1 MIEQD
6 PKPGLPSTL
15 AAIDIGSNSIRMT
28 IGQLLPDGS
37 VEVIERANRSVR
49 LGQDCFRH
57 FRLTPATM
65 RAALGIL
72 REFKRRIDEYQIKHI
87 WTVATSAV
95 REARNADVF
104 LDRILMACGLE
115 VQIIDASQERR
126 ITVSA
131 VRAALN
137 HKPLDFGGSHI
148 LICEVGGGSTMMTI
162 MRRDKLIGSQSLV
175 LGSIRIQEILGT
187 AGRAGGQI
195 AELIENEIEAV
206 LSPVKSL
213 IPLARVGIFIA
224 VGADARFAAAQT
236 GKLSENPKFHR
247 INRKAFDDFV
257 NRNRTLSIEQLA
269 LQSDMSYS
277 DAETLLPALLIFQS
291 LLRLTRA
298 KEVIV
303 PSVSM
308 RDGLLLELSRQCR
321 GQVDESIAHEVI
333 QSAMALAEKYRVNL
347 HHARRVADCAM
358 RLYDELKNVHGLGF
372 RPRLLLEAATLLHEC
387 GTFVSTRAYHKHTY
401 YLVANSEIYGL
412 APSEVSVVAHIAR
425 YHRRSTPKASHLEYT
440 ALPQESRIL
449 VNKLAAILRLARA
462 LDITDVRQIDR
473 LVCLLDQDS
482 VRIQA
487 PGLSEESLS
496 SRSVEIRS
504 SMFEDVFGLN
514 LELEPLPENT
524 R

>member
-1 MIEQD
+1 MPEQEQN
-6 PKPGLPSTL
+6 LPSPQTL

-28 IGQLLPDGS
+28 LGQLLADGT
-37 VEVIERANRSVR
+37 VDIIERANRPVR
-49 LGQDCFRH
+49 LGQDCFCH
-57 FRLTPATM
+57 FRLTPTTM
-65 RAALGIL
+65 RAAVNIL

-131 VRAALN
+131 VRAAMN
-137 HKPLDFGGSHI
+137 DKPWNFGGSQM
-148 LICEVGGGSTMMTI
+148 LICEVGGGSTMMTV
-162 MRRDKLIGSQSLV
+162 MRRGKLISSQSLV

-187 AGRAGGQI
+187 AGRSSSQT
-195 AELIENEIEAV
+195 AELIENEIESV
-206 LSPVKSL
+206 LVSVKSL
-213 IPLARVGIFIA
+213 VPLARVGTFVA
-224 VGADARFAAAQT
+224 VGADARFAAAQI
-236 GKLSENPKFHR
+236 GIPSENPKFHR
-247 INRKAFDDFV
+247 VTRPAFDDFV
-257 NRNRTLSIEQLA
+257 RRNRHLSIEQLA
-269 LQSDMSYS
+269 MQSDMSYS

-298 KEVIV
+298 KELLV

-308 RDGLLLELSRQCR
+308 RDGLLLELARRCR
-321 GQVDESIAHEVI
+321 GQEDESIAQEAI
-333 QSAMALAEKYRVNL
+333 QSAMTIAEKYRVNL
-347 HHARRVADCAM
+347 HHARRVADCAI
-358 RLYDELKNVHGLGF
+358 RLYDELKPVHGLGF
-372 RPRLLLEAATLLHEC
+372 RPRLLLETAALLHEC

-412 APSEVSVVAHIAR
+412 TPNEVAVVAHVAR
-425 YHRRSTPKASHLEYT
+425 YHRRSSPKAAHLEYT

-449 VNKLAAILRLARA
+449 VNKLAAILRLAKA
-462 LDITDVRQIDR
+462 LDVTDVRQIDR
-473 LVCLLDQDS
+473 LRCLLDQDS

-487 PGLSEESLS
+487 PDLSDESLS
-496 SRSVEIRS
+496 KRSVEMRS
-504 SMFEDVFGLN
+504 SLFEDVFGLS
-514 LELEPLPENT
+514 LELEPLPEST